1 MRYSSSIAPALSRD
15 RVAPAPAR
23 SRFALRRRIFLLL
36 ALVLLVGLA
45 IVFNYGP
52 IKAYQESR
60 ARLDAATVQ
69 VEALSEQKA
78 QLQQELGRLGEAA
91 YLESLARQELTYAR
105 PGEEVYII
113 TGSATG
119 SAMGPD
125 TGSSLESPA
134 GPDAAQG
141 AAAQGAAADASS
153 TLKRPGLLER
163 MLSALGDLF

>member
-1 MRYSSSIAPALSRD
+1 M
-15 RVAPAPAR
+15 
-23 SRFALRRRIFLLL
+23 FLLL
-36 ALVLLVGLA
+36 ALALLIGAATLT
-45 IVFNYGP
+45 NYGP

-60 ARLDAATVQ
+60 ARLDAAVAQ

-113 TGSATG
+113 TD

-125 TGSSLESPA
+125 TGSAPETPA
-134 GPDAAQG
+134 TQAARD
-141 AAAQGAAADASS
+141 AAQGAAADASS
-153 TLKRPGLLER
+153 TLKQPGLLER